1 MTATATAPIHSK
13 QATVLPGRR
22 YDHYFFSSIAALML
36 GLVVAGFGPSYYF
49 AGVFRSSLP
58 STIIHIHGAV
68 FSCWMLLLIVQ
79 TSLVGM
85 GRTDIHRRLGIVGM
99 MMVAAMLVL
108 GVLAA
113 TDSLARPPRVPGRDP
128 LAFYSIPLVSVAAF
142 AALMYFAFRL
152 RRNSPAHKRII
163 LVSNVALMTA
173 AIARL
178 PFEFVH
184 RKAPVDMLCGY
195 AFILLL
201 IAYDLWSTRKLQ
213 RATLGAAA
221 FLVTAQWTVILFS
234 HTSAWRG
241 FAGAVQTWA
250 QAHLI

>member
-1 MTATATAPIHSK
+1 MMATSTAPINGT
-13 QATVLPGRR
+13 QAAVLPGRR

-49 AGVFRSSLP
+49 AGVFRSPLP
-58 STIIHIHGAV
+58 STIIHVHGAV

-85 GRTDIHRRLGIVGM
+85 GRADIHKRLGMVGM
-99 MMVAAMLVL
+99 IMVAVMLVL

-113 TDSLARPPRVPGRDP
+113 TDSLARPARMPGRDP
-128 LAFYSIPLVSVAAF
+128 LAFYLIPLVSVAAF
-142 AALMYFAFRL
+142 AALMYFAFRQ
-152 RRNSPAHKRII
+152 RRNSPAHKRFI

-184 RKAPVDMLCGY
+184 RKAPADMLCGY

-201 IAYDLWSTRKLQ
+201 VAYDLWSTGKLQ

-221 FLVTAQWTVILFS
+221 FLVTTQWAAVLFS
-234 HTSAWRG
+234 HTSVWHA
-241 FAGAVQTWA
+241 FAGSVQTWA
-250 QAHLI
+250 RAHLI